1 MADVLGKVP
10 TKERKFKP
18 TGEEMGKFQKAMDD
32 PKFRDMFR
40 DYLEEINDPEN
51 LKRREQELLAME
63 QQGMAPEGRKLVR
76 PKAEFSVSLDV
87 TEEKGKVVINLCSG
101 DFCKDAV
108 FKKEGDGSGKTGVQC
123 QIPYT
128 LGHMRTAEH
137 PETGNLCQLYD
148 IAFSENTMKSALA
161 EEHFKEV
168 VIKTSIEAVDKV
180 LKDCKV
186 KDSEKWKQMK
196 PLGEAAVIS
205 ISTESLECN
214 DPMNPCLPSFAP
226 KHKVIPNPSGIRLPQ
241 YSVRMEASKGVR
253 KVVVCIIMADAG
265 IGDDYADIDINV
277 KIEEQRVTVA
287 YKEQYRLE
295 LRLACPLEKEYKVK
309 WKKKKQQLKIS
320 LTVLPMFD
328 GKDQRIPY
336 RKPEDIVK
344 MPVGSEELSPTTGKK
359 KTPPAQV
366 KVVLPVKKGFPSDS
380 EVSHG
385 IFTVR
390 VGVPDIVSSSV
401 DTSATSDKQLRI
413 SFFTSPVGKPRTLY
427 SGNVELPFD
436 IESASCSMKIAKK
449 NLTIAYR
456 KKQLSETSE

>member
-10 TKERKFKP
+10 MKERKFKP

-51 LKRREQELLAME
+51 LARREKELLAME
-63 QQGMAPEGRKLVR
+63 QQGMAPEGRKLVK
-76 PKAEFSVSLDV
+76 PKAEFSVSLDA
-87 TEEKGKVVINLCSG
+87 TDEKGKIVINLCSG

-108 FKKEGDGSGKTGVQC
+108 FMKGDGDGKTGVQC

-137 PETGNLCQLYD
+137 PETGDLCQLYD
-148 IAFSENTMKSALA
+148 IAFSENTMKSAKA
-161 EEHFKEV
+161 DERFKKI

-186 KDSEKWKQMK
+186 KDREKWKQMK
-196 PLGEAAVIS
+196 PLGEAAVLS
-205 ISTESLECN
+205 ISLESIECN
-214 DPMNPCLPSFAP
+214 DPSNPCLPSFAP
-226 KHKVIPNPSGIRLPQ
+226 KHKVLPNPSGIRLPK
-241 YSVRMEASKGVR
+241 YSVHMEASKGVR
-253 KVVVCIIMADAG
+253 TVVVCIIMADAG

-277 KIEEQRVTVA
+277 KIDEQRVIVA
-287 YKEQYRLE
+287 CKEQYRLE
-295 LRLACPLEKEYKVK
+295 LRLACPLEKVYKVK

-320 LTVLPMFD
+320 LTVLPTFD
-328 GKDQRIPY
+328 GNDQRIPY
-336 RKPEDIVK
+336 RKPEDIDK
-344 MPVGSEELSPTTGKK
+344 KSVGSGELSPTTGKK

-366 KVVLPVKKGFPSDS
+366 KVALPVKKGFPCDS
-380 EVSHG
+380 EVLNG

-390 VGVPDIVSSSV
+390 VGVPAIVRNSV
-401 DTSATSDKQLRI
+401 DTSVTSDKQMRI
-413 SFFTSPVGKPRTLY
+413 SFFTSPEGKERTLY

-436 IESASCSMKIAKK
+436 VESTSRTMKIGRQ
-449 NLTIAYR
+449 NLTITYR
-456 KKQLSETSE
+456 KKQLSDTSE